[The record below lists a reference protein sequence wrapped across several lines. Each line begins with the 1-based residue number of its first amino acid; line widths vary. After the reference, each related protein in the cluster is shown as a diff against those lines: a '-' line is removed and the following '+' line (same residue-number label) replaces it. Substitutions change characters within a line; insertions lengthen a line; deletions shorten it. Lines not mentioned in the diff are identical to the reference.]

1 MTAYRGSLEL
11 RSFTPDD
18 TGAMLDVYRQCQDF
32 LALGPEPE
40 ASVAM
45 VLKDI
50 ETARQEN
57 GIFRGI
63 YTSGRMIG
71 VVSYVAGDF
80 ENIPQN
86 AFILLLMIAS
96 SYRGKRIGTRIV
108 QHIEKEILMDS
119 RVTTILSA
127 VQINN
132 PGALRFWQKNDY
144 HIEGGPE
151 LRPDKTT
158 VFRLHKDLKPAN
170 QVKTQGGKSRWQK

>member
-40 ASVAM
+40 ASMAM

-108 QHIEKEILMDS
+108 QHI
-119 RVTTILSA
+119 
-127 VQINN
+127 
-132 PGALRFWQKNDY
+132 
-144 HIEGGPE
+144 
-151 LRPDKTT
+151 
-158 VFRLHKDLKPAN
+158 
-170 QVKTQGGKSRWQK
+170 